1 MGLWK
6 WALWLMNDAQRR
18 DPPLKINQLVSF
30 YLFIEFVTVLFV
42 LPFVLFFW
50 SCGSWNLSS
59 LTRN

>member
-1 MGLWK
+1 
-6 WALWLMNDAQRR
+6 MNDAQRR